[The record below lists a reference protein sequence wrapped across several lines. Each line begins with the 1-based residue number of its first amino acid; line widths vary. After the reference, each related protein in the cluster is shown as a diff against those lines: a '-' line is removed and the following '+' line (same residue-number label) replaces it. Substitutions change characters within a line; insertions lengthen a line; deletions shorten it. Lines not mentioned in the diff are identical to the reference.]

1 MPLIISKENLAIIKK
16 HVAEIFPY
24 EACGAMLGVFDGD
37 DKKITKIFP
46 AQNKYRKIA
55 WDAFEIEP
63 KDMLEIDKLSRK
75 ENIEVIG
82 FYHSHPNH
90 PAIPSNTDIGASWP
104 YYSYTI
110 VSIKG
115 NNLEDVVDI
124 KNYLMPDKINKP
136 VIEEIIITE

>member
-16 HVAEIFPY
+16 HAAEIFPY
-24 EACGAMLGVFDGD
+24 EACGAMLGIIDGNN
-37 DKKITKIFP
+37 KKITKVFP

-63 KDMLEIDKLSRK
+63 KALLEIDKLSRK

-90 PAIPSNTDIGASWP
+90 PAVPSSADINASWP

-110 VSIKG
+110 VSVKG
-115 NNLEDVVDI
+115 NNLENIVEI

-136 VIEEIIITE
+136 LNEEIIIAE